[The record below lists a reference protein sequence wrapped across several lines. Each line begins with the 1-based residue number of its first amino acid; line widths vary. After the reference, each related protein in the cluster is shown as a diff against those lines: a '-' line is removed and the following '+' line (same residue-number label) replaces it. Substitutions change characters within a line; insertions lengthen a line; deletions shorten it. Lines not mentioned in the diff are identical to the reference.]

1 MTGQHFT
8 YFKLNRW
15 EHFVMLLSLLL
26 ISQAGFHLQAQT
38 LKERHDALSD
48 SFMVAYPNNLSLS
61 EKLSDEI
68 YKLATELGDSTSIS
82 HAHMNHGLIHFSK
95 GEFNDALEHYHLA
108 LTLLSEKHHQTITSI
123 YNNIGCVYIS
133 TNECDKAIPWLRN
146 ALMRKNA
153 INSETEIAQ
162 SYFNLINAFLG
173 ANQSDSALHYF
184 NILDEKVKNGLKFDL
199 SNRMSYLATKAVA
212 YYNDSAYTTAAELY
226 HEALKLATENN
237 RIADKALVYF
247 NLGEI
252 YMLQKNYTDAQK
264 MTQLSLDAYRTLQE
278 KSGVR
283 DCLKQ
288 LSDIAERTGKYKDA
302 LNYHKQYISFNDSI
316 NAADKNTIIIEMQEK
331 YESIKKDREIERKN
345 KTIQIQN
352 YRLIIQIVLILF
364 LGLLIAFFY
373 FLLRRYKTQSKT
385 LLKQRDRL
393 EKVNQLKNKLLTIIS
408 HDLKGPLGTIDNIL
422 IEVTPE
428 NLTKEESIQILNSL
442 TGTIH
447 SSYEMLNNTL
457 YWIQDLGDDLKANP
471 VLFNMKSEVER
482 SIHLFKK
489 QADLKQITINSTQV
503 KVHSTFGDVN
513 LTNLIIR
520 NLLSNAVKF
529 TPAGGTIE
537 FKSSANE
544 QVAEVSIFNTG
555 KKIPEETMKQI
566 RTQNFYYSTPGT
578 NFETGS
584 GLGLRLCFEAASK
597 MNASIQIE
605 STDRGTTFTLIIP
618 AKAN

>member
-1 MTGQHFT
+1 MTSKQFNFSNQHKWRRFI
-8 YFKLNRW
+8 LW
-15 EHFVMLLSLLL
+15 LSLIL
-26 ISQAGFHLQAQT
+26 IISFPFQLQAQT
-38 LKERHDALSD
+38 VKERHDALSD
-48 SFMVAYPNNLSLS
+48 SFIVIYPDNLKLS

-68 YKLATELGDSTSIS
+68 YTLALELGDSTMIG

-153 INSETEIAQ
+153 INSEVEIAQ

-173 ANQSDSALHYF
+173 VNQNDSALHYF

-212 YYNDSAYTTAAELY
+212 YYNDSAYTSAAELY

-237 RIADKALVYF
+237 LISDKALVQF

-252 YMLQKNYTDAQK
+252 YMIQKNYGLAQK
-264 MTQLSLDAYRTLQE
+264 MTQLSLDAYRVLQE
-278 KSGVR
+278 KSGIR

-288 LSDIAERTGKYKDA
+288 LSDIAEKTGKYKEA

-316 NAADKNTIIIEMQEK
+316 YAADKNAIIIEMQEK
-331 YESIKKDREIERKN
+331 YESIKKDREIEQKN

-352 YRLIIQIVLILF
+352 YRLVIQIVLILF

-373 FLLRRYKTQSKT
+373 LLIRRYKTQSKT
-385 LLKQRDRL
+385 LLRQRDKL

-428 NLTKEESIQILNSL
+428 NLTKDESIQILNSL

-457 YWIQDLGDDLKANP
+457 YWIQDLDDDIKANP
-471 VLFNMKSEVER
+471 VLFNMKSEIER
-482 SIHLFKK
+482 TIHLFKK
-489 QADLKQITINSTQV
+489 QADLKQITIDSSQV
-503 KVHSTFGDVN
+503 MIHSSFGDVN

-529 TPAGGTIE
+529 TPIGGLIE
-537 FKSSANE
+537 IRSTANE
-544 QVAEVSIFNTG
+544 RIAELSIFNSG
-555 KKIPEETMKQI
+555 RKIPAETMQQI
-566 RTQNFYYSTPGT
+566 LQQNHYYSTPGT
-578 NFETGS
+578 NYETGS

-597 MNASIQIE
+597 MNATIQME
-605 STDRGTTFTLIIP
+605 STDKGTTFTLLIP
-618 AKAN
+618 STVN